1 MYEKITR
8 LCKTGKLRLSIK
20 QDFDGWI
27 TMKEDTPNTVGK
39 TMMIEVPHSDYEC
52 PRPTD
57 GKKKKSKSRIPNLHK
72 VIISE
77 EPHN

>member
-39 TMMIEVPHSDYEC
+39 TMMIEVPHSDYHAK
-52 PRPTD
+52 D
-57 GKKKKSKSRIPNLHK
+57 QQKKKSKSRPNLHK
-72 VIISE
+72 VIIPK